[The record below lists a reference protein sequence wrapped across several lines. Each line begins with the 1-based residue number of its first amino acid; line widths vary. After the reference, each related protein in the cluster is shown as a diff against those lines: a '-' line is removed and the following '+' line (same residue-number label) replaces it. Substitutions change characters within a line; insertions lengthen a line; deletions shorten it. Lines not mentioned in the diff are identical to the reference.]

1 MRAIA
6 TLIAAGI
13 ALAALGGCQGG
24 EEEGEGRTEQ
34 EDREGGDDD

>member
-13 ALAALGGCQGG
+13 ALAALGGCQSGG
-24 EEEGEGRTEQ
+24 EDGEADTEQ
-34 EDREGGDDD
+34 EDGEGDDED

>member
-1 MRAIA
+1 MKAIG

-24 EEEGEGRTEQ
+24 QQEEAETEQ
-34 EDREGGDDD
+34 EDGEGGDDD

>member
-13 ALAALGGCQGG
+13 ALAALGGCQAG
-24 EEEGEGRTEQ
+24 EEEREADTEQ
-34 EDREGGDDD
+34 EEGEEDGDD